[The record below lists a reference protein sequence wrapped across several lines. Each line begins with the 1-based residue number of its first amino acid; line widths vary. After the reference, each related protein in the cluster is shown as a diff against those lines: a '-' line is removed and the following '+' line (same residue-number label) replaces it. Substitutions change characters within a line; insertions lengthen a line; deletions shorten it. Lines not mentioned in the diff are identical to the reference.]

1 MAPTLLGPTT
11 QPVTRGCAGSS
22 AACRFGGRTAGA
34 ISAAKFL
41 ERFTGKYPWAHLD
54 IAGVAW
60 SDGTAKGATGR
71 PVPMLLEFV
80 SSLVETPVDFH
91 EKAGASGRSGALEK
105 PVAAKKSNVV
115 RSK

>member
-1 MAPTLLGPTT
+1 
-11 QPVTRGCAGSS
+11 
-22 AACRFGGRTAGA
+22 
-34 ISAAKFL
+34 
-41 ERFTGKYPWAHLD
+41 
-54 IAGVAW
+54 
-60 SDGTAKGATGR
+60 
-71 PVPMLLEFV
+71 MLLEFV